1 MKQSCPLNLS
11 MALWLEEWLHKMNLY
26 YTYAYLQDRTSRMIN
41 KWMKQHS
48 LKHFI
53 FNCIK
58 WNILYLKEFKIGT
71 TQKTASGRSLA
82 FHVFKKYNSIQIILL
97 FFFVHSFHFHHI
109 YKYEQ
114 DTAHYFHP
122 SKNTLLDTTKKKL
135 TGVPH
140 CVRSEF
146 GPFTILANPK
156 SAIFMLESSV
166 GLHSSKF
173 SGFKSRCATLNEWQ
187 YSIASSN
194 IMHVS
199 RASFSL

>member
-1 MKQSCPLNLS
+1 MCACEWKEQTRIILRLNHFSIFHLSPSPQNTSISSSSSTLLQCNPLV
-11 MALWLEEWLHKMNLY
+11 
-26 YTYAYLQDRTSRMIN
+26 
-41 KWMKQHS
+41 
-48 LKHFI
+48 
-53 FNCIK
+53 
-58 WNILYLKEFKIGT
+58 
-71 TQKTASGRSLA
+71 
-82 FHVFKKYNSIQIILL
+82 HVFKKYNSIQIILL
-97 FFFVHSFHFHHI
+97 FFFVPSFHFHHI

-173 SGFKSRCATLNEWQ
+173 SGFKSRCATLNE
-187 YSIASSN
+187 
-194 IMHVS
+194 
-199 RASFSL
+199 